1 MTAKKVINDR
11 FMLVGDELRTG
22 GLSEVR
28 RAFDMSSP
36 DGAFAAIKL
45 LRQEEDGAVL
55 ETFLGRETQSL
66 MQLEHPNIVRMLDS
80 GWDSE
85 LGRYFIALEW
95 VDRSLKDDLAARR
108 PMSWK
113 AFFDQIG
120 RPLIG
125 ALSYA
130 HSLEIEHRDLKPSN
144 VLLTQGGV
152 PKLADFGIAK
162 IRSKVNATADAT
174 VADFRSSPYS
184 PPERDDLVPY
194 ARDVFGFGVLALQ
207 ILSGGKASD
216 YPHLEEVLR
225 ELDLA
230 SEIRTVL
237 ARCIDFDPRKRPAN
251 AAVLEQQLLDA
262 DEICG
267 NRQARRSSHLWLQLT
282 RGAAASITAVPR
294 ETEPDW
300 ERAKNI
306 ISADLGGTVHVDYGF
321 NAQTK
326 ETDTNTICVAGSE
339 WYVRL
344 KQDETRR
351 ERAVVMSAA
360 AKSADWLA
368 RWREHALKLPPVLN
382 WAFKDPGEEAAYQG
396 WELLLDRLD
405 KHKADKEQ
413 AAHEKDAQ
421 RLGDLFDGW
430 RRLLDA
436 REEIAAQ
443 GRELLEYERTSETGR
458 TTVFYLTTPSNA
470 SLVGEEW
477 SAASFSQG
485 RPVARGEVTA
495 QTEQTVTLRFRRAG
509 TRVPARGVLVPF
521 LGPSQT
527 ALIRQRDALATVS
540 TGQSTNRLLRDIIN
554 APSAIATQ
562 PPAEIADWFRADLDD
577 SKRDVVRHAVN
588 GQELLL
594 VEGPPGTGKTTVI
607 AEIVEQILARTPG
620 ARILIVSQTH
630 IAIDNALRRIADAGV
645 TDIVRLGRPD
655 DPRVAE
661 GAQHLLLNR
670 QIMRWTRKVRRR
682 AEAFIADV
690 AARSG
695 LETRHLKAALH
706 LEELAAVAAD
716 LDHVHARLQE
726 LSGQPVPERT
736 TSARELGEEV
746 LSFQARLDQLL
757 ERRQELFTDIQQSL
771 EGDLTLR
778 EDLTAKDARDAVEAL
793 FPQSAG
799 RAMLSLLRLQGE
811 WLQRVDTDPNLL
823 AAYLKT
829 RQVVGGT
836 ALGFLGHPAARNL
849 EFDVCIFDEASKAT
863 ATESLVPLARA
874 RKWILVGDTRQL
886 PPLDEDILRDQKI
899 MDDHQLIPELVT
911 TTLFAYL
918 EKHTQ
923 HPVKHML
930 REQYRMTPAIGNMI
944 STVFYDED
952 LLSPNAAVLKGYET
966 IGKPVLWLDTSGIS
980 GRRESDRT
988 GAETSISNRIEAQI
1002 ASNRLTLV
1010 DRAVT
1015 QGVIRCS
1022 GDRPLEVLVIAPYGR
1037 QVEELRRRL
1046 ASAKFNHLV
1055 VDVLSVDAVQG
1066 RECDLA
1072 VFSVTRSN
1080 ERGDF
1085 GFLGEPYWRR
1095 INVALSRARYGLTV
1109 IGDAAFSRSKPGALR
1124 KVLDYITSHPEDCEV
1139 RDAHV

>member
-1 MTAKKVINDR
+1 MTAKKVINGR
-11 FMLVGDELRTG
+11 FMLLGDELRIG

-28 RAFDMSSP
+28 RAFDMSNP

-45 LRQEEDGAVL
+45 LRQEEDNPVL

-66 MQLEHPNIVRMLDS
+66 KQLEHPNIVRMLDS
-80 GWDSE
+80 GWDGD

-108 PMSWK
+108 PMSWA

-130 HSLEIEHRDLKPSN
+130 HGLEIEHRDLKPSN
-144 VLLTQGGV
+144 VLLTQEGV

-162 IRSKVNATADAT
+162 IRSKVNAAADAT
-174 VADFRSSPYS
+174 VAEFRSSPYS

-207 ILSGGKASD
+207 ILSGGKATD
-216 YPHLEEVLR
+216 YPHLEEVLK

-230 SEIRTVL
+230 SEIRAIL

-294 ETEPDW
+294 GTDPDW

-306 ISADLGGTVHVDYGF
+306 ILADLGGTVHVDYGF

-360 AKSADWLA
+360 AKGEEWLA

-382 WAFKDPGEEAAYQG
+382 WTFKDPGEEAAYQG
-396 WELLLDRLD
+396 WDLLLDRLD

-413 AAHEKDAQ
+413 AAHEQDVQ

-443 GRELLEYERTSETGR
+443 GRELLEYERISEAGR
-458 TTVFYLTTPSNA
+458 TTVFHLTTSSST

-495 QTEQTVTLRFRRAG
+495 QTEQTVTLRFHRAG

-527 ALIRQRDALATVS
+527 ALARQRDALATVS

-554 APSAIATQ
+554 APSAIATR
-562 PPAEIADWFRADLDD
+562 PPAEITDWFRADLDD

-588 GQELLL
+588 GQDLLL

-607 AEIVEQILARTPG
+607 AEIVEQTLARTPG

-661 GAQHLLLNR
+661 SAQHLLLNR

-682 AEAFIADV
+682 AEAFVDDI

-695 LETRHLKAALH
+695 LEARHLKAALH

-716 LDHVHARLQE
+716 LDHVQARLEE
-726 LSGQPVPERT
+726 LSRQPVPERT
-736 TSARELGEEV
+736 TSAHELGEEV
-746 LSFQARLDQLL
+746 LSFQARHDQLL
-757 ERRQELFTDIQQSL
+757 ERRQELFTDVQQGL

-799 RAMLSLLRLQGE
+799 RTMLSLLRLQGE

-849 EFDVCIFDEASKAT
+849 EFDLCIFDEASKAT

-952 LLSPNAAVLKGYET
+952 LLSPNATILKGYET
-966 IGKPVLWLDTSGIS
+966 FAKPVLWLDTSGIS

-988 GAETSISNRIEAQI
+988 GAETSISNRMETQI
-1002 ASNRLTLV
+1002 ACNRLTLI

-1015 QGVIRCS
+1015 QGVIKPS

-1046 ASAKFNHLV
+1046 AGAKFNHLI

-1095 INVALSRARYGLTV
+1095 INVALSRARYQGPGKVVDHAVRIRLMGRSV
-1109 IGDAAFSRSKPGALR
+1109 SRA
-1124 KVLDYITSHPEDCEV
+1124 
-1139 RDAHV
+1139 

>member
-1 MTAKKVINDR
+1 MAAKKVINGR
-11 FMLVGDELRTG
+11 FMLLGDELRTG

-28 RAFDMSSP
+28 KAFDMSDP
-36 DGAFAAIKL
+36 EGAFAAIKL
-45 LRQEEDGAVL
+45 LRQEEDDAVL

-66 MQLEHPNIVRMLDS
+66 KQLEHPNIVRMLDS
-80 GWDSE
+80 GWDSD

-95 VDRSLKDDLAARR
+95 VDRSLKDDLAEGR
-108 PMSWK
+108 PTSWES
-113 AFFDQIG
+113 FFDRTG
-120 RPLIG
+120 RPLIE

-130 HSLEIEHRDLKPSN
+130 HGLEIEHRDLKPSN
-144 VLLTQGGV
+144 VLLTQDGT

-162 IRSKVNATADAT
+162 IRSKVNGASDAT
-174 VADFRSSPYS
+174 VAEFRSSPYS

-194 ARDVFGFGVLALQ
+194 TRDVFGFGVLTLQ

-216 YPHLEEVLR
+216 YPHLEEVLK

-230 SEIRTVL
+230 PEIRAVL
-237 ARCIDFDPRKRPAN
+237 ARCVDFDPRKRPAN
-251 AAVLEQQLLDA
+251 AAVLEQQLLEA
-262 DEICG
+262 DVICG
-267 NRQARRSSHLWLQLT
+267 NRKARHSSYLWLQLT
-282 RGAAASITAVPR
+282 RGAAASLTDVPR
-294 ETEPDW
+294 GADPDM

-306 ISADLGGTVHVDYGF
+306 ILADLGGTVHVDYSF
-321 NAQTK
+321 NTQTK
-326 ETDTNTICVAGSE
+326 ETDVNTICVAGSE
-339 WYVRL
+339 WYVRI
-344 KQDETRR
+344 KQDGTRR

-360 AKSADWLA
+360 AKGEEWLA
-368 RWREHALKLPPVLN
+368 RWRKHALKLPPVLN
-382 WAFKDPGEEAAYQG
+382 WTFRDPGEEAAYQG
-396 WELLLDRLD
+396 WDLLLGRLD

-413 AAHEKDAQ
+413 AAHEQDVQ

-430 RRLLDA
+430 GRLLDA
-436 REEIAAQ
+436 REEIAVQ
-443 GRELLEYERTSETGR
+443 GREHLEYERIVEAGR
-458 TTVFYLTTPSNA
+458 TTVFHLTTPISS

-477 SAASFSQG
+477 SAASYGQG

-509 TRVPARGVLVPF
+509 TRVPARGVLLPF
-521 LGPSQT
+521 QGPSQI
-527 ALIRQRDALATVS
+527 ALIRQRDALAAVS

-554 APSAIATQ
+554 APSAIATE
-562 PPAEIADWFRADLDD
+562 PPAEITQWFRTDLDD
-577 SKRDVVRHAVN
+577 SKRDVVRHAVS
-588 GQELLL
+588 GQDLVL

-607 AEIVEQILARTPG
+607 AEIVEQTLARTPE

-670 QIMRWTRKVRRR
+670 QITRWTRKVRKL
-682 AEAFIADV
+682 AEKFLDDV
-690 AARSG
+690 AARSS
-695 LETRHLKAALH
+695 LEARHLKAALH

-716 LDHVHARLQE
+716 LDHVQARLDE
-726 LSGQPVPERT
+726 MSRQPAPERT
-736 TSARELGEEV
+736 SSARELAEEA
-746 LSFQARLDQLL
+746 LSFQARHDQLL
-757 ERRQELFTDIQQSL
+757 ERRRELFSDVQQSL

-778 EDLTAKDARDAVEAL
+778 ENLTAKDARDAVEAL
-793 FPQSAG
+793 FPQKAG
-799 RAMLSLLRLQGE
+799 RTMLDLLRLQGE
-811 WLQRVDTDPNLL
+811 WLQRMDTDSNLL
-823 AAYLKT
+823 TAYLKT

-918 EKHTQ
+918 ERHTQ

-944 STVFYDED
+944 STVFYGGD
-952 LLSPNAAVLKGYET
+952 LRSPNASVLEGYEKF
-966 IGKPVLWLDTSGIS
+966 GKPVLWLDTSRIS
-980 GRRESDRT
+980 GRREADRT
-988 GAETSISNRIEAQI
+988 GAETSISNRVETHIVRD
-1002 ASNRLTLV
+1002 RLTLI

-1015 QGVIRCS
+1015 QGVIKPS
-1022 GDRPLEVLVIAPYGR
+1022 GEGSLEVLVIAPYGR

-1046 ASAKFNHLV
+1046 ATVTFQHLN

-1080 ERGDF
+1080 DRGDF
-1085 GFLGEPYWRR
+1085 GFLSKPYWRR

-1109 IGDAAFSRSKPGALR
+1109 IGDATFSRSKPGALR
-1124 KVLDYITSHPEDCEV
+1124 DVLDYITSHLGDCEV

>member
-1 MTAKKVINDR
+1 VTAKKVINGR
-11 FMLVGDELRTG
+11 FMLLGDELRTG

-28 RAFDMSSP
+28 RAFDMSTP

-45 LRQEEDGAVL
+45 LRQEEDDAVL

-66 MQLEHPNIVRMLDS
+66 KQLEHPNIVRMLDS
-80 GWDSE
+80 GWDGE

-108 PMSWK
+108 PMSWE

-130 HSLEIEHRDLKPSN
+130 HGLEIEHRDLKPGN
-144 VLLTQGGV
+144 VLLTQEGV

-162 IRSKVNATADAT
+162 IRSKVNAAADAT
-174 VADFRSSPYS
+174 VAEFRSSPYS

-216 YPHLEEVLR
+216 YPHLEEVLK

-230 SEIRTVL
+230 SEIRAIL

-282 RGAAASITAVPR
+282 RGAAASITHVPR
-294 ETEPDW
+294 GTEPDW

-306 ISADLGGTVHVDYGF
+306 ILADLGGTVHVDYGF

-360 AKSADWLA
+360 AKGEEWLA

-382 WAFKDPGEEAAYQG
+382 WTFKDPGEEAAYQG

-405 KHKADKEQ
+405 KYKVDKEQ
-413 AAHEKDAQ
+413 AAHEQDVQ

-443 GRELLEYERTSETGR
+443 GRELLEYERISEAGR
-458 TTVFYLTTPSNA
+458 TTIFHLISPCST

-509 TRVPARGVLVPF
+509 TRVPARGVLLPF

-527 ALIRQRDALATVS
+527 ALARQRDALATVS

-562 PPAEIADWFRADLDD
+562 PPAEVTDWFRADLDD

-588 GQELLL
+588 GQDLLL

-607 AEIVEQILARTPG
+607 AEIVEQTLARTPG

-682 AEAFIADV
+682 AEAFVDDI

-695 LETRHLKAALH
+695 LEARHLKAALH

-716 LDHVHARLQE
+716 LDHVQARLQE
-726 LSGQPVPERT
+726 LSRQPVPERT

-746 LSFQARLDQLL
+746 LSFQARHDQLV
-757 ERRQELFTDIQQSL
+757 ERRQELFTDVQQSL
-771 EGDLTLR
+771 KGDLTLR

-952 LLSPNAAVLKGYET
+952 LLSPNATVLEGYET
-966 IGKPVLWLDTSGIS
+966 FGKPVLWLDTSGIS

-988 GAETSISNRIEAQI
+988 GAETSVSNRIETQI
-1002 ASNRLTLV
+1002 ACNRLTLI

-1015 QGVIRCS
+1015 QGVIKPS

-1046 ASAKFNHLV
+1046 ASAKFNHLI